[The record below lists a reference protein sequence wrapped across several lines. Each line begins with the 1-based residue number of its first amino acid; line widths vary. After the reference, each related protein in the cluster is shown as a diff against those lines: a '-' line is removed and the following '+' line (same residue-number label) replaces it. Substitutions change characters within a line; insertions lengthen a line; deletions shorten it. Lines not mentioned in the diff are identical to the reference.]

1 MAEPQIISFVPAH
14 LADIDPPVLD
24 PAQMQRFASAYR
36 PTGPAFTL
44 TEAGRALGCA
54 GLVLDGRTGRA
65 WAFLSNDLRRRPQ
78 LLHRTVSR
86 ALPALVDHY
95 DLERVTA
102 EAHKDFTAAR
112 RWLERLGFR
121 FAGLAP
127 RYEGTTETYAR
138 YCLWAD
144 SQKSLQ

>member
-1 MAEPQIISFVPAH
+1 MRRTEVVAFVPGH

-24 PAQMQRFASAYR
+24 PGQMQRFAAAYQ

-44 TEAGRALGCA
+44 VEEGRALGCA
-54 GLVLDGRTGRA
+54 GLVLNGREGRA
-65 WAFLSNDLRRRPQ
+65 WAFLSDILRQRPS

-86 ALPALVDHY
+86 ALPALIQHY
-95 DLERVTA
+95 ELEWVTA
-102 EAHKDFTAAR
+102 EAHRDFAAAR

-127 RYEGTTETYAR
+127 RFEGTTETYAR
-138 YCLWAD
+138 YCLWVD
-144 SQKSLQ
+144 CQSSLQ